1 MVNEDHLKDNCSKYA
16 RARFAGGI
24 ISIDAV
30 NIVCKKVSWNQQQ
43 SHLGYKKSLTARSY
57 NVSMNHS
64 WKLFILFED
73 FCPARMTK
81 L

>member
-43 SHLGYKKSLTARSY
+43 SHLG
-57 NVSMNHS
+57 
-64 WKLFILFED
+64 
-73 FCPARMTK
+73 
-81 L
+81 